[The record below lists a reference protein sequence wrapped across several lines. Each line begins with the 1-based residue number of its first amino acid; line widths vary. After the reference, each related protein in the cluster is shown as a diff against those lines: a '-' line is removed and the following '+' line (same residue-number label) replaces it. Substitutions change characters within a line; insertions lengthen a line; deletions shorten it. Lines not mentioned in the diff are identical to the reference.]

1 MEYPLLIPSQLLQS
15 TYNLSYQLTSQ
26 LLSTLFIP
34 QIIHSS
40 VLSFSLPPLLFT
52 AFTYLLTLPDSPY
65 NYHSLLYKVIGGF
78 VKNGVDVVIENEELM
93 VENVILA
100 MFCLK
105 ESDLVVTAITP
116 DVILLL
122 HEIVDY
128 LKNDDLMNAMKLFL
142 FSRGGDVHHGFTKYV
157 YIRVVLIR
165 SIYSFFY
172 CCKIIKCSDMSCLN
186 EEIDLFQN
194 QFMKTVKVSNLCFF
208 YS

>member
-1 MEYPLLIPSQLLQS
+1 MKS
-15 TYNLSYQLTSQ
+15 
-26 LLSTLFIP
+26 
-34 QIIHSS
+34 
-40 VLSFSLPPLLFT
+40 
-52 AFTYLLTLPDSPY
+52 
-65 NYHSLLYKVIGGF
+65 
-78 VKNGVDVVIENEELM
+78 GVDVVIENEELM
-93 VENVILA
+93 VENVIIA

-105 ESDLVVTAITP
+105 ESDLVVTPITP

-142 FSRGGDVHHGFTKYV
+142 FSRGGDVHHGFTKYANV
-157 YIRVVLIR
+157 NVVLIR

-186 EEIDLFQN
+186 EEIDLFEN
-194 QFMKTVKVSNLCFF
+194 QFMKTVEVINHCCF